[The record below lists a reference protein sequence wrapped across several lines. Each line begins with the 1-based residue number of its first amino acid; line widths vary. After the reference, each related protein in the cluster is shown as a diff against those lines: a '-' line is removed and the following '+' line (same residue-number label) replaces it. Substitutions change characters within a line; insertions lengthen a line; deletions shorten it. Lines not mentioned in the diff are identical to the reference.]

1 MAQVDELDEGLEQ
14 LAQLF
19 ADVGLVVNIMRERIA
34 GVDRLREPFQGELEA
49 LQGLINQVLP
59 LLSGDHHA

>member
-14 LAQLF
+14 PAQLF

-34 GVDRLREPFQGELEA
+34 GVDRLREPLKGELEV

-59 LLSGDHHA
+59 LLEGTR

>member
-1 MAQVDELDEGLEQ
+1 MAQVDELDEGLQQ

-19 ADVGLVVNIMRERIA
+19 ADVGLVVHIMRERIA
-34 GVDRLREPFQGELEA
+34 SVDRPREPLRLELEA

-59 LLSGDHHA
+59 LLEGTR

>member
-1 MAQVDELDEGLEQ
+1 MAQVDELDEGLQQ

-19 ADVGLVVNIMRERIA
+19 ADVGLVVHIMRERIA
-34 GVDRLREPFQGELEA
+34 SVDRLREPLRLELEV

-59 LLSGDHHA
+59 LL